1 MAVLPIAVPMPPQRS
16 LRVLVVD
23 DDPIQQRIA
32 ARLLRE
38 LGHSGALAG
47 NGERALQILQQ
58 QPFDALL
65 LDLNMPVLDGMATL
79 ATLRAQAT
87 EARAHPPVILVS
99 GDDLAADWD
108 YYRAAGAT
116 SYLQKPLDIRAV
128 SDRLQRLG

>member
-1 MAVLPIAVPMPPQRS
+1 MPSQRA

-58 QPFDALL
+58 QPFDAIL

-79 ATLRAQAT
+79 AALRSQSIPAH
-87 EARAHPPVILVS
+87 AHPPVVLVS
-99 GDDLAADWD
+99 GDDLLSNWD
-108 YYRAAGAT
+108 YYRSAGAT
-116 SYLQKPLDIRAV
+116 SYLQKPLDIHAL

>member
-1 MAVLPIAVPMPPQRS
+1 MPSQRT

-58 QPFDALL
+58 QLFDAIL

-79 ATLRAQAT
+79 AALRAQAT
-87 EARAHPPVILVS
+87 AARPHPPVVLVS
-99 GDDLAADWD
+99 GDDLQATWA
-108 YYRAAGAT
+108 YYRAAGAI
-116 SYLQKPLDIRAV
+116 SFLQKPLDIQAV
-128 SDRLQRLG
+128 SAQLQRLA

>member
-1 MAVLPIAVPMPPQRS
+1 MPPQRT

-58 QPFDALL
+58 QSFDAIL

-79 ATLRAQAT
+79 AALRAQST
-87 EARAHPPVILVS
+87 PARPHPPVVLVS
-99 GDDLAADWD
+99 GDDLQGNWD

-116 SYLQKPLDIRAV
+116 AFLQKPLDIQAV
-128 SDRLQRLG
+128 SAQLQRLG